1 MYLNRLLLFLLAAVL
16 LLPGLVELWLFH
28 SGHWLAPFLVWAL
41 LILLAGAAAWR
52 HRHHEL

>member
-1 MYLNRLLLFLLAAVL
+1 MYLNRLLLLLAALL

-28 SGHWLAPFLVWAL
+28 SRHWLAPFLIWAL
-41 LILLAGAAAWR
+41 LILLAATAEWR